1 MLMIKIIMIED
12 DEEIASLLKEYLLK
26 FNMEIV
32 NFKDAATGI
41 EALKK
46 YYFDI
51 LILDLTLPDMDG
63 LEVCKIVS
71 TAYNM
76 PIIISSARNDDTD
89 IVSGLELGADDYVAK
104 PYNPRELVARIRS
117 VIRRNDKKSA
127 EIIAKVFDVDES
139 AMTVKKEGVVL
150 DLTSAEYELFT
161 MLFKNKGRVVSRDY
175 ILENS
180 KTMNLESIDRSVDV
194 IIGRLRKK
202 ISDDPKNP
210 KYIKSIRG
218 FGYKFDE

>member
-1 MLMIKIIMIED
+1 MIKIIMIED
-12 DEEIASLLKEYLLK
+12 DGEIASLLKEYLHK
-26 FNMEIV
+26 FNMELV
-32 NFKDAATGI
+32 NFKDSKTGI

-46 YYFDI
+46 YDFDI

-63 LEVCKIVS
+63 LEVCRIVS
-71 TAYNM
+71 GTSNI

-117 VIRRNDKKSA
+117 VIRRRNKKQA
-127 EIIAKVFDVDES
+127 ETCIEDFEVDETS
-139 AMTVKKEGVVL
+139 MTVKKDGAVL
-150 DLTSAEYELFT
+150 DLTSAEYELFA
-161 MLFKNKGRVVSRDY
+161 MLFKNKGIVVTRDF

-180 KTMNLESIDRSVDV
+180 KTMNLESVDRSVDV

-218 FGYKFDE
+218 FGYKFNE